1 MTIDNRKL
9 KAMWKKLF
17 FYSVGYTYSNL
28 SRLFLRLF
36 TGVMFLELCIRQML
50 HFDEIVPVFHG
61 FMGLSP
67 ETSMSMLLVLE
78 LLCATFIILGL
89 LMRMAILPPLAIMCV
104 AESVILSSQSHVAN
118 QFFNFQPGYP
128 VMFIGIFIYLLLAG
142 PGKISLDYIISTHLI
157 DDNADDEVLENA

>member
-1 MTIDNRKL
+1 
-9 KAMWKKLF
+9 MWKKLF

-50 HFDEIVPVFHG
+50 HFEEIVPAFQG

-67 ETSMSMLLVLE
+67 ETSMSLLLVLE

-89 LMRMAILPPLAIMCV
+89 LMRLAILPPLVIMCV
-104 AESVILSSQSHVAN
+104 AENFFLSSQGHLTN
-118 QFFNFQPGYP
+118 HFFSFQPGYP
-128 VMFIGIFIYLLLAG
+128 VMFVGIFIYLLLAG
-142 PGKISLDYIISTHLI
+142 PGKISLDYIISAHLI
-157 DDNADDEVLENA
+157 DDNADDEVLEKA

>member
-1 MTIDNRKL
+1 MFL
-9 KAMWKKLF
+9 
-17 FYSVGYTYSNL
+17 YSVGYTYSNL

-36 TGVMFLELCIRQML
+36 TGVMFLQLCIRQML
-50 HFDEIVPVFHG
+50 HFEEIVPAFQG

-67 ETSMSMLLVLE
+67 ENAMSLLLVIE

-89 LMRMAILPPLAIMCV
+89 LMRVALLPPLVIMCV
-104 AESVILSSQSHVAN
+104 AESVIMSSAGGVGD

-142 PGKISLDYIISTHLI
+142 PGKISLDYIISVHLI
-157 DDNADDEVLENA
+157 ENNEDDEVLENA